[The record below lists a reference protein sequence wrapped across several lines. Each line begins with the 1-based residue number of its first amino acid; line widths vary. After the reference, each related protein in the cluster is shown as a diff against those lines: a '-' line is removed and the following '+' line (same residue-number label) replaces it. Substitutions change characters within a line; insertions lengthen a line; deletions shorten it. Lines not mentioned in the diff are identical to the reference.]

1 VASESVTLADVAAQA
16 GVSKMTVSKVINRK
30 PGLKDS
36 TRERVMEAVEQ
47 LGYTVHASARAL
59 AGGRTETLGVLVP
72 SLYSQYLSE
81 IIRGVDRT
89 ALKAGM
95 ELLIST
101 TRRSNEQRNTGR
113 LAQGL
118 VDGLLIVLPDPLAI
132 EERTLQSLNLPVVI
146 IAPNSE
152 AEENGCPPMCPTVD
166 ADHYTGARLA
176 MDHLL
181 SLGHRRIGMISSNR
195 QMSHSVKRVSG
206 YREGLLTA
214 GLPLDPELEIEGDFT
229 QRTGF
234 NAARTLLNLR
244 DPPTAIFAVNDVS
257 AFGAIEA
264 IKDHGLR
271 VPEDVSVIGFDDIPQ
286 ASQVHPPLTT
296 IRQPLLEMGTAG
308 TRLLLALIQGVEA
321 VTDRLIIPTELVV
334 RSSTGPPRTRPTGL
348 HAGDPPPGDLPRHPV

>member
-1 VASESVTLADVAAQA
+1 MASESITLADVAAHA

-101 TRRSNEQRNTGR
+101 TRRSNKRRHTGR
-113 LAQGL
+113 LAHGL
-118 VDGLLIVLPDPLAI
+118 VDGLLIVLPDPLALDQC
-132 EERTLQSLNLPVVI
+132 TLQALNLPVVI
-146 IAPNSE
+146 IAPN
-152 AEENGCPPMCPTVD
+152 AEETSTPPLFPTVD

-181 SLGHRRIGMISSNR
+181 SLGHRRIGLISGNEH
-195 QMSHSVKRVSG
+195 MSHSLKRVSG

-214 GLPLDPELEIEGDFT
+214 GLPLDPNLEVEGDFT
-229 QRTGF
+229 QKAGF
-234 NAARTLLNLR
+234 SAARTLLNLQL
-244 DPPTAIFAVNDVS
+244 PPTAIFAVNDVS

-271 VPEDVSVIGFDDIPQ
+271 VPEDISVIGFDDIPQ
-286 ASQVHPPLTT
+286 ASQVYPPLTT
-296 IRQPLLEMGTAG
+296 IRQPLLEMGSAG
-308 TRLLLALIQGVEA
+308 TRLLLGLIQGVEA
-321 VTDRLIIPTELVV
+321 VTDRLIIPTELIV
-334 RSSTGPPRTRPTGL
+334 RSSTGPLTVRP
-348 HAGDPPPGDLPRHPV
+348 ADPVRHTM

>member
-1 VASESVTLADVAAQA
+1 MASESVTLADVAAQA

-36 TRERVMEAVEQ
+36 TRERVMEVVEQ

-101 TRRSNEQRNTGR
+101 TRRSSGPRNTGR

-118 VDGLLIVLPDPLAI
+118 VDGLLIVLPDPLALD
-132 EERTLQSLNLPVVI
+132 ERTLRSLPLPVVI
-146 IAPNSE
+146 IAPNTEE
-152 AEENGCPPMCPTVD
+152 ADHLPMFPTVD

-181 SLGHRRIGMISSNR
+181 SLGHRRIGLISANGR
-195 QMSHSVKRVSG
+195 MSHSLKRVSG

-214 GLPLDPELEIEGDFT
+214 GIPLDPELEVEGDFT
-229 QRTGF
+229 QKAGF
-234 NAARTLLNLR
+234 DAARTLLNLPV
-244 DPPTAIFAVNDVS
+244 PPTAIFAVNDVS

-271 VPEDVSVIGFDDIPQ
+271 VPEDISVIGFDDIPQ
-286 ASQVHPPLTT
+286 ASQVYPPLTT
-296 IRQPLLEMGTAG
+296 IRQPLLEMGAAG

-321 VTDRLIIPTELVV
+321 VTDRLIVPTELIV
-334 RSSTGPPRTRPTGL
+334 RSSTGPFAARPANPGN
-348 HAGDPPPGDLPRHPV
+348 PPM